1 MQVVAATR
9 LRRAQAAVQATRPY
23 ADKMLEVLQTVSE
36 RATEYKHPFLIRR
49 EGKRAVM
56 ILVTTDKGLAGAVNV
71 NNIRTGTRYM
81 SQHYPDQQRYVT
93 LGRKG
98 RDFLLRYRRDVI
110 AEVSNL
116 PDRPSQGQVLPAVTV
131 ALEEYTKGNVDAVL
145 LCYAKWVSTLKQEPT
160 VRVLIPA
167 EIPARERAASGPRAD
182 YIYEPDPE
190 SVLDGLLP
198 RYVETQV
205 FQAVLENKASEYSA
219 KMIAMQNATNA
230 AGDLIDSLTLYANKV
245 RQAGITTELMEIVS
259 GAAAQ
264 EGSNCGRRSRWQ
276 RRNRSPSPGATARQ
290 GVRATSARSSAPW
303 STSSSSRVTNPSCS
317 KHWRSRLRTAER
329 SCSRSNPTEAT
340 TRFAASRWTR
350 PTVSAAVIPS
360 LPRARRSPS
369 RSGSRHWAGC
379 STSWAKRS
387 TTSPRRKGRR
397 AGRSIVPLHRSRS
410 SRPRSRSSKPG
421 SRSST

>member
-1 MQVVAATR
+1 LPAFRDIVRRIDSIKNTQKITKAMQVVAATR

-23 ADKMLEVLQTVSE
+23 ADKMLEVLQTVSG
-36 RATEYKHPFLIRR
+36 RASEYKHPFLIRR

-56 ILVTTDKGLAGAVNV
+56 ILVTTDKGLAGAINV
-71 NNIRTGTRYM
+71 NNIRAATRYM
-81 SQHYPDQQRYVT
+81 QENYPDQPRYVT

-98 RDFLLRYRRDVI
+98 RDFLLRFRRDVI

-131 ALEEYTKGNVDAVL
+131 ALDEYTKGNVDAVL
-145 LCYAKWVSTLKQEPT
+145 LCYAKWVSTLRQEPT
-160 VRVLIPA
+160 IRVLIPA
-167 EIPARERAASGPRAD
+167 EIPKREGGSSGPIAD

-264 EGSNCGRRSRWQ
+264 QSE
-276 RRNRSPSPGATARQ
+276 
-290 GVRATSARSSAPW
+290 
-303 STSSSSRVTNPSCS
+303 
-317 KHWRSRLRTAER
+317 
-329 SCSRSNPTEAT
+329 
-340 TRFAASRWTR
+340 
-350 PTVSAAVIPS
+350 
-360 LPRARRSPS
+360 
-369 RSGSRHWAGC
+369 
-379 STSWAKRS
+379 
-387 TTSPRRKGRR
+387 
-397 AGRSIVPLHRSRS
+397 
-410 SRPRSRSSKPG
+410 
-421 SRSST
+421 

>member
-1 MQVVAATR
+1 LPAFRDIVRRIDSIKNTQKITKAMQVVAATR

-23 ADKMLEVLQTVSE
+23 ADKMIEVLQTVSE

-56 ILVTTDKGLAGAVNV
+56 ILVTTDKGLAGAINV
-71 NNIRTGTRYM
+71 NNIRAGTRYM
-81 SQHYPDQQRYVT
+81 NKNYPDQQRYVT

-116 PDRPSQGQVLPAVTV
+116 PDRPTQGQVLPAVTV
-131 ALEEYTKGNVDAVL
+131 ALEEYTRGNVDAVL
-145 LCYAKWVSTLKQEPT
+145 LCYAKWVSTLRQEPT
-160 VRVLIPA
+160 IRVLIPA
-167 EIPARERAASGPRAD
+167 EIPAREHESTGPRAD

-264 EGSNCGRRSRWQ
+264 Q
-276 RRNRSPSPGATARQ
+276 
-290 GVRATSARSSAPW
+290 
-303 STSSSSRVTNPSCS
+303 SSS
-317 KHWRSRLRTAER
+317 
-329 SCSRSNPTEAT
+329 
-340 TRFAASRWTR
+340 
-350 PTVSAAVIPS
+350 
-360 LPRARRSPS
+360 
-369 RSGSRHWAGC
+369 
-379 STSWAKRS
+379 
-387 TTSPRRKGRR
+387 
-397 AGRSIVPLHRSRS
+397 
-410 SRPRSRSSKPG
+410 
-421 SRSST
+421 

>member
-1 MQVVAATR
+1 MPAFRDIVRRIDSIKNTQKITKAMQVVAATR

-167 EIPARERAASGPRAD
+167 EIPAREREASRPRAD

-190 SVLDGLLP
+190 FVLDGLLP

-264 EGSNCGRRSRWQ
+264 E
-276 RRNRSPSPGATARQ
+276 A
-290 GVRATSARSSAPW
+290 
-303 STSSSSRVTNPSCS
+303 ST
-317 KHWRSRLRTAER
+317 
-329 SCSRSNPTEAT
+329 
-340 TRFAASRWTR
+340 
-350 PTVSAAVIPS
+350 
-360 LPRARRSPS
+360 
-369 RSGSRHWAGC
+369 
-379 STSWAKRS
+379 
-387 TTSPRRKGRR
+387 
-397 AGRSIVPLHRSRS
+397 
-410 SRPRSRSSKPG
+410 
-421 SRSST
+421 

>member
-1 MQVVAATR
+1 MPSYRDIVRRIDSIKNTQKITKAMQVVAATR

-36 RATEYKHPFLIRR
+36 RATEYKHPFLVRR

-71 NNIRTGTRYM
+71 NNIRAATRYM
-81 SQHYPDQQRYVT
+81 QENYPDQPRYVT

-131 ALEEYTKGNVDAVL
+131 ALEEYAKGATDAVL
-145 LCYAKWVSTLKQEPT
+145 LCYAKWISTLKQEAT
-160 VRVLIPA
+160 IRVLIPA
-167 EIPARERAASGPRAD
+167 EIPKREVEREGPQAD

-190 SVLDGLLP
+190 AVLDGLLP

-230 AGDLIDSLTLYANKV
+230 AGDLIDALTLYGNKV

-259 GAAAQ
+259 GA
-264 EGSNCGRRSRWQ
+264 
-276 RRNRSPSPGATARQ
+276 
-290 GVRATSARSSAPW
+290 
-303 STSSSSRVTNPSCS
+303 
-317 KHWRSRLRTAER
+317 
-329 SCSRSNPTEAT
+329 EA
-340 TRFAASRWTR
+340 
-350 PTVSAAVIPS
+350 V
-360 LPRARRSPS
+360 
-369 RSGSRHWAGC
+369 SGS
-379 STSWAKRS
+379 S
-387 TTSPRRKGRR
+387 
-397 AGRSIVPLHRSRS
+397 
-410 SRPRSRSSKPG
+410 
-421 SRSST
+421 

>member
-1 MQVVAATR
+1 MPAFRDIVRRIDSIKNTQKITKAMQVVAATR

-23 ADKMLEVLQTVSE
+23 ADKMVEVLQTVGE
-36 RATEYKHPFLIRR
+36 RASEYKHPFLVRR

-56 ILVTTDKGLAGAVNV
+56 ILVTTDKGLAGAINV
-71 NNIRTGTRYM
+71 NNIRAATRYM
-81 SQHYPDQQRYVT
+81 QENYPDRPRYVT

-98 RDFLLRYRRDVI
+98 RDFLLRFRRDVI

-131 ALEEYTKGNVDAVL
+131 ALDEYTKGTVDAVL
-145 LCYAKWVSTLKQEPT
+145 LCYAKWVSTLRQEPT
-160 VRVLIPA
+160 IRVLIPA
-167 EIPARERAASGPRAD
+167 EIPKREVESTGPRAD

-264 EGSNCGRRSRWQ
+264 QSQS
-276 RRNRSPSPGATARQ
+276 
-290 GVRATSARSSAPW
+290 
-303 STSSSSRVTNPSCS
+303 
-317 KHWRSRLRTAER
+317 
-329 SCSRSNPTEAT
+329 
-340 TRFAASRWTR
+340 
-350 PTVSAAVIPS
+350 
-360 LPRARRSPS
+360 
-369 RSGSRHWAGC
+369 
-379 STSWAKRS
+379 
-387 TTSPRRKGRR
+387 
-397 AGRSIVPLHRSRS
+397 
-410 SRPRSRSSKPG
+410 
-421 SRSST
+421 